1 MGKGERE
8 MGNGKWEMGN
18 GKSLFFPFSL
28 LPSPFSLTKEVFRLE
43 RRGLVI
49 VHTGDG
55 KGKTTAALGLALR
68 AFGAGLRV
76 LILQF
81 IKGKKDSGE
90 LKALKLLGVEI
101 RQCGLGFI
109 TKENFAEQKKSAREA
124 IELAQKEIL
133 SGDWD
138 LIILD
143 EINYAVKFGL
153 VDAPE
158 LLELIKIRPPT
169 LHLVFTGRDALPE
182 LVEAADLVTEMKL
195 IKHQFQKGIAAQSG
209 IEF

>member
-1 MGKGERE
+1 MQG
-8 MGNGKWEMGN
+8 
-18 GKSLFFPFSL
+18 L
-28 LPSPFSLTKEVFRLE
+28 LM
-43 RRGLVI
+43 

-81 IKGKKDSGE
+81 IKGGQTYGE
-90 LKALKLLGVEI
+90 LNAIKLLEKIPDAQGKI
-101 RQCGLGFI
+101 KIQQCGLGFI
-109 TKENFAEQKKSAREA
+109 DKKNFDEHKKFAQETLKLAE
-124 IELAQKEIL
+124 KEIL
-133 SGDWD
+133 SGEWD

-153 VDAPE
+153 ISETEILETIKKRPAEVH
-158 LLELIKIRPPT
+158 LLL
-169 LHLVFTGRDALPE
+169 TGRDVLPKIIE
-182 LVEAADLVTEMKL
+182 VADLVTEMTL
-195 IKHQFQKGIAAQSG
+195 IKHPFQQGVKAQRG

>member
-1 MGKGERE
+1 M
-8 MGNGKWEMGN
+8 
-18 GKSLFFPFSL
+18 
-28 LPSPFSLTKEVFRLE
+28 E

-68 AFGAGLRV
+68 AFGAGLKV

-81 IKGKKDSGE
+81 IKGKKKSGE
-90 LKALKLLGVEI
+90 LKAVDVLKNFSPTIEVK
-101 RQCGLGFI
+101 QCGLGFI
-109 TKENFAEQKKSAREA
+109 TKENFSEQKKTARA
-124 IELAQKEIL
+124 ALELAKTEIL
-133 SGDWD
+133 SGAWD

-143 EINYAVKFGL
+143 EINYSVKFGL
-153 VDAPE
+153 LDAE
-158 LLELIKIRPPT
+158 DISELIKIRPPE

-182 LVEAADLVTEMKL
+182 LIDAADLVTEMKL
-195 IKHQFQKGIAAQSG
+195 LKHPFQKGIAAQAG

>member
-1 MGKGERE
+1 M
-8 MGNGKWEMGN
+8 
-18 GKSLFFPFSL
+18 
-28 LPSPFSLTKEVFRLE
+28 E
-43 RRGLVI
+43 RRGLTI

-81 IKGKKDSGE
+81 IKGRKKSGE
-90 LKALKLLGVEI
+90 LNALEVLKNFSPTIEI

-109 TKENFAEQKKSAREA
+109 TKENFAEQKKSARAA
-124 IELAQKEIL
+124 IELAQTEIL
-133 SGDWD
+133 SGAWD

-153 VDAPE
+153 ISAAE
-158 LLELIKIRPPT
+158 LLELIKIRPPQ
-169 LHLVFTGRDALPE
+169 LHLVFTGRDALPQLIE
-182 LVEAADLVTEMKL
+182 VADLVTEMKL
-195 IKHQFQKGIAAQSG
+195 IKHPFQKGIAAQSG